1 MKRLLFLKKKFFLF
15 CLLFAYMH
23 SHAQHPNQTDT
34 AGRKQI
40 IIIHS
45 DKIGFKQTDSLN
57 KFQLLVGN
65 VAVQQE
71 KTKFYCD
78 SAALNTTTNVME
90 AFGHVHINDNDSLQI
105 YSDYLKYF
113 GHEKKA
119 MLTGNVKLTDGKG
132 VLTTNQ
138 LDYDLNTKIG
148 IYSNGGKVVNGE
160 TVLTSGEGYYYEQ
173 TRDVHFKKNVVLI
186 DPQYTIKTDTLL
198 YNTYTEVSTF
208 IVPTEITSDSG
219 RNKINTINGYYDTK
233 NKRAYFGQRP
243 KIWNGGTY
251 IEADEVANDDSTGYG
266 EAKGNVIY
274 RDTVQKVTIL
284 ANHMNTNRK
293 ENSFLATEKPLM
305 IIQQEEDD
313 SLFIAADT
321 LYSARISDLRKT
333 RNVPDVVQTVSN
345 KTSVSEDSVQTVED
359 SVEEETNNDSTLIR
373 VDSIKARTAPILALK
388 DTTLSTKDSTHAL
401 RDTTQSKGADSTDRF
416 FEAYYH
422 VRIYS
427 DSLQAVGDSLFYSA
441 EDSVFRLF
449 NQPVVWTRESQVTG
463 DTIYLY
469 TQNKKP
475 KRMYVFENALTINKV
490 GSMYYNQVKG
500 RTMNAYFENGNIV
513 YSRTKGNSES
523 IYYAQDDENK
533 FIGVN
538 KATADIIDMYFEDKK
553 PQRVVFRSNL
563 VGTSYPMRQVNHE
576 ELRLRG
582 FQWLEDIR
590 PKSKDDLFTE
600 HNEEIKKEN
609 NGNDK
614 SEDKGNKQ

>member
-1 MKRLLFLKKKFFLF
+1 MKRLFKKFSFSF
-15 CLLFAYMH
+15 CLLLPCLHTY
-23 SHAQHPNQTDT
+23 AQQPNPADT

-40 IIIHS
+40 VIMHS
-45 DKIGFKQTDSLN
+45 DKIGFKETDSVN

-71 KTKFYCD
+71 KTLFYCD

-105 YSDYLKYF
+105 YSDYLKYL

-119 MLTGNVKLTDGKG
+119 TLTGNVKLTDGKG
-132 VLTTNQ
+132 VLTTKQ

-148 IYSNGGKVVNGE
+148 IYSNGGKVVNGQ
-160 TVLTSGEGYYYEQ
+160 TVLTSGLGYYYEN
-173 TRDVHFKKNVVLI
+173 TRDVYFKKDVVLI

-198 YNTYTEVSTF
+198 YNTYTGVSTF
-208 IVPTEITSDSG
+208 VVPTEITSDSG
-219 RNKINTINGYYDTK
+219 RNKINTTNGYYDTK

-243 KIWNGGTY
+243 QIWNGGTY
-251 IEADEVANDDSTGYG
+251 IEADEVANDDSTGLG
-266 EAKGNVIY
+266 EARGKVIY
-274 RDTVQKVTIL
+274 KDTVQKVTIL

-305 IIQQEEDD
+305 IIKQDED
-313 SLFIAADT
+313 SLFVAADT
-321 LYSARISDLRKT
+321 LYSARLSDLRKY
-333 RNVPDVVQTVSN
+333 RHVPDIVHEVTN
-345 KTSVSEDSVQTVED
+345 KTTVAADSSETVED
-359 SVEEETNNDSTLIR
+359 SVAEETQEDSTLIR
-373 VDSIKARTAPILALK
+373 VDSIKERTKPILALK
-388 DTTLSTKDSTHAL
+388 DTTLVAKDSAIASI
-401 RDTTQSKGADSTDRF
+401 DTTQSRATDSTDRF

-427 DSLQAVGDSLFYSA
+427 DSLQAMGDSLFYSA
-441 EDSVFRLF
+441 QDSVFRLF
-449 NQPVVWTRESQVTG
+449 DQPVVWTRESQVTG
-463 DTIYLY
+463 DTIYLH

-500 RTMNAYFENGNIV
+500 RTTNAYFENGNIV
-513 YSRTKGNSES
+513 YSRTKGNAES
-523 IYYAQDDENK
+523 IYYAQDEENK

-538 KATADIIDMYFEDKK
+538 RATADIIDMYFENRK

-590 PKSKDDLFTE
+590 PKSEEDLLSEPPQHAQKETPAKNDSEEDD
-600 HNEEIKKEN
+600 
-609 NGNDK
+609 
-614 SEDKGNKQ
+614 SNK

>member
-1 MKRLLFLKKKFFLF
+1 M
-15 CLLFAYMH
+15 YVY
-23 SHAQHPNQTDT
+23 AQQPNQSDT

-45 DKIGFKQTDSLN
+45 DKIGFKETDSTN

-105 YSDYLKYF
+105 YSDYLKYL

-119 MLTGNVKLTDGKG
+119 TLTGNVKLTDGKG

-160 TVLTSGEGYYYEQ
+160 TVLTSGLGYYYEN
-173 TRDVHFKKNVVLI
+173 TRDVYFKKNVVLV

-198 YNTYTEVSTF
+198 YNTYTGVSTF
-208 IVPTEITSDSG
+208 VVPTEITSDSG
-219 RNKINTINGYYDTK
+219 RNKINTTNGYYDTK

-243 KIWNGGTY
+243 QIWNGATY
-251 IEADEVANDDSTGYG
+251 IEADEVANDDSAGVG
-266 EAKGNVIY
+266 EARGNVIY
-274 RDTVQKVTIL
+274 RDTAQKITIL
-284 ANHMNTNRK
+284 ANHMNSNRK
-293 ENSFLATEKPLM
+293 ENSFLATERPVM
-305 IIQQEEDD
+305 IIEQEEKD

-321 LYSARISDLRKT
+321 LYSGRLSDLRKY
-333 RNVPDVVQTVSN
+333 RHVPDIVQSISD
-345 KTSVSEDSVQTVED
+345 KTTAAEDSAQTIEDSVA
-359 SVEEETNNDSTLIR
+359 EETNEDSALIR
-373 VDSIKARTAPILALK
+373 VDSIKARAKPILALK
-388 DTTLSTKDSTHAL
+388 DTTLVAKDSTVALNDTTLITKDSSIAL
-401 RDTTQSKGADSTDRF
+401 NDTTQSKGADSTDRF
-416 FEAYYH
+416 FEAYYN

-449 NQPVVWTRESQVTG
+449 DQPVVWTRESQVTG

-490 GSMYYNQVKG
+490 GSIYYNQVKG

-513 YSRTKGNSES
+513 YSRTKGNAES
-523 IYYAQDDENK
+523 IYYAQDEENK

-538 KATADIIDMYFEDKK
+538 KASADIIDTYFENKK

-590 PKSKDDLFTE
+590 PKSQSDLFTE
-600 HNEEIKKEN
+600 HPSNTKTQAPAKDESEN
-609 NGNDK
+609 DDSN
-614 SEDKGNKQ
+614 Q

>member
-1 MKRLLFLKKKFFLF
+1 MKRLSFLKNIFSLF
-15 CLLFAYMH
+15 CLFACKAY
-23 SHAQHPNQTDT
+23 AQQPNPADT

-45 DKIGFKQTDSLN
+45 DKIGFKETDSTN
-57 KFQLLVGN
+57 KYQLLVGK
-65 VAVQQE
+65 VEVQQE
-71 KTKFYCD
+71 KTLFFCD
-78 SAALNTTTNVME
+78 SAALNTTSNVLE

-105 YSDYLKYF
+105 YSDYLKYL
-113 GHEKKA
+113 GREKKA
-119 MLTGNVKLTDGKG
+119 TLTGNVKLTDGKG
-132 VLTTNQ
+132 VLTTNH

-148 IYSNGGKVVNGE
+148 VYLNGGKVVNGE

-198 YNTYTEVSTF
+198 YNTYTGVSTF

-219 RNKINTINGYYDTK
+219 RNKINTTNGYYDTK

-243 KIWNGGTY
+243 KIWNGATY

-284 ANHMNTNRK
+284 ANHINSNRK
-293 ENSFLATEKPLM
+293 ENSFLATQKPIM
-305 IIQQEEDD
+305 IIKQEGED
-313 SLFIAADT
+313 SLFVAADT
-321 LYSARISDLRKT
+321 LYSARLSALRKY
-333 RNVPDVVQTVSN
+333 RRIPDVVSSPATQSRA
-345 KTSVSEDSVQTVED
+345 SIDSAQTVED
-359 SVEEETNNDSTLIR
+359 SVTEETNEDSSLIL
-373 VDSIKARTAPILALK
+373 VDSIKQRTKPIIGLK
-388 DTTLSTKDSTHAL
+388 DTILTTKDSTLAS
-401 RDTTQSKGADSTDRF
+401 RDTTQSKTADSTDRF

-449 NQPVVWTRESQVTG
+449 DQPVVWTRESQVTG

-475 KRMYVFENALTINKV
+475 KRMYVFENAMTINKV
-490 GSMYYNQVKG
+490 GTMYYNQVKG

-513 YSRTKGNSES
+513 YSRTKGNAES
-523 IYYAQDDENK
+523 IYYAQDEEDK

-538 KATADIIDMYFEDKK
+538 KATADVIDMYFENKK
-553 PQRVVFRSNL
+553 PQRVVFRNNL

-582 FQWLEDIR
+582 FKWLEDLR
-590 PKSKDDLFTE
+590 PKSKEDLFTE
-600 HNEEIKKEN
+600 HTEEMKKQNNEKEQAEEEN
-609 NGNDK
+609 NK
-614 SEDKGNKQ
+614 

>member
-1 MKRLLFLKKKFFLF
+1 
-15 CLLFAYMH
+15 
-23 SHAQHPNQTDT
+23 
-34 AGRKQI
+34 
-40 IIIHS
+40 
-45 DKIGFKQTDSLN
+45 
-57 KFQLLVGN
+57 
-65 VAVQQE
+65 
-71 KTKFYCD
+71 
-78 SAALNTTTNVME
+78 
-90 AFGHVHINDNDSLQI
+90 
-105 YSDYLKYF
+105 
-113 GHEKKA
+113 
-119 MLTGNVKLTDGKG
+119 
-132 VLTTNQ
+132 
-138 LDYDLNTKIG
+138 
-148 IYSNGGKVVNGE
+148 
-160 TVLTSGEGYYYEQ
+160 
-173 TRDVHFKKNVVLI
+173 LI

-198 YNTYTEVSTF
+198 YNTNTGVSTF

-219 RNKINTINGYYDTK
+219 RNKINTSNGYYDTK
-233 NKRAYFGQRP
+233 NKKAYFGQRP

-251 IEADEVANDDSTGYG
+251 IEADEVADDDSTGFG
-266 EAKGNVIY
+266 EARGKVIY
-274 RDTVQKVTIL
+274 KDTVQKVTIL

-293 ENSFLATEKPLM
+293 ENSFLATEKPIM
-305 IIQQEEDD
+305 IIKQDED

-321 LYSARISDLRKT
+321 LYSARLSNLRKYRHIPGIVSSPST
-333 RNVPDVVQTVSN
+333 QNSLVTDSAQTI
-345 KTSVSEDSVQTVED
+345 EDSVT
-359 SVEEETNNDSTLIR
+359 EETNEDSSLIR
-373 VDSIKARTAPILALK
+373 VDSIKARTKPILVLK
-388 DTTLSTKDSTHAL
+388 DTTLIAKDTTLAS

-449 NQPVVWTRESQVTG
+449 DQPVVWTRESQVNG

-513 YSRTKGNSES
+513 YSRTKGNAES

-538 KATADIIDMYFEDKK
+538 KATADIIDMYFQDRK

-582 FQWLEDIR
+582 FKWLEDIR
-590 PKSKDDLFTE
+590 PKSKNDLFTE
-600 HNEEIKKEN
+600 PAENIKKEKVPT
-609 NGNDK
+609 GDK
-614 SEDKGNKQ
+614 PEDEDNSNK

>member
-1 MKRLLFLKKKFFLF
+1 
-15 CLLFAYMH
+15 MH
-23 SHAQHPNQTDT
+23 IYAQRPNSGDT
-34 AGRKQI
+34 AARKQI

-45 DKIGFKQTDSLN
+45 DKIGFKETDSVN
-57 KFQLLVGN
+57 KYQLLVGK
-65 VAVQQE
+65 VEVQQE
-71 KTKFYCD
+71 KTLFYCD

-90 AFGHVHINDNDSLQI
+90 AFGNVHINDNDSLQI

-119 MLTGNVKLTDGKG
+119 TLTKNVRLTDGKG

-148 IYSNGGKVVNGE
+148 IYTNGGKVVNDQ
-160 TVLTSGEGYYYEQ
+160 TVLTSGEGYYYEN

-198 YNTYTEVSTF
+198 YNTNTGVSTF

-219 RNKINTINGYYDTK
+219 RNKINTSNGYYDTK

-251 IEADEVANDDSTGYG
+251 IEADEVANDDSTGFG
-266 EAKGNVIY
+266 EARGKVIY
-274 RDTVQKVTIL
+274 KDTVQKVTIL
-284 ANHMNTNRK
+284 ANHMNTNKK
-293 ENSFLATEKPLM
+293 ENSFLATEKPVM
-305 IIQQEEDD
+305 IIKQDED

-321 LYSARISDLRKT
+321 LYSAKLSDLRRFRKV
-333 RNVPDVVQTVSN
+333 RNILQSITDEKSTSTDSAQTI
-345 KTSVSEDSVQTVED
+345 EDSVT
-359 SVEEETNNDSTLIR
+359 EETNEDSSLIR
-373 VDSIKARTAPILALK
+373 VDSIKARTKPIFTLK
-388 DTTLSTKDSTHAL
+388 DTILTIKKDSTL
-401 RDTTQSKGADSTDRF
+401 NLKDRIQPKGADSTDRF

-449 NQPVVWTRESQVTG
+449 DQPVVWTRESQVNG

-513 YSRTKGNSES
+513 YSRTKGNAES

-538 KATADIIDMYFEDKK
+538 KATADIIDMYFQDRK

-582 FQWLEDIR
+582 FKWLEDIR
-590 PKSKDDLFTE
+590 PKSENDLFTE
-600 HNEEIKKEN
+600 PGENIKKEKVPAE
-609 NGNDK
+609 DK
-614 SEDKGNKQ
+614 SEDEDKSNK